1 MMLLQLTQS
10 LEKQLGPMA
19 LDLGAFF
26 PGGMGAGTEWCQRIL
41 QREHIGLE
49 CQPGIGLWNFGENQV
64 LSQSLTKRGHCPRNC
79 SHMYACVRAKWL
91 QLCLTLQP

>member
-49 CQPGIGLWNFGENQV
+49 CQPGIGL
-64 LSQSLTKRGHCPRNC
+64 
-79 SHMYACVRAKWL
+79 
-91 QLCLTLQP
+91 